1 MIYLLFFL
9 FIFVLPRIWLNRAL
23 KRNDEIL
30 ESMPFTGLEFG
41 ELLLKENALEGGKIT
56 HTDLGDHY
64 DLENK
69 EVRVLEERLSK
80 KSITAISIVAH
91 EIGHAIQHKEKYTP
105 LEQRTKLVKNTS
117 WISKLGGG
125 VLYSGLPI
133 ILATGSSG
141 LIKICLFIVF
151 LSVIITALVHL
162 ITLDVEMDAS
172 FNRALPI
179 LKEKIPEEY
188 LIGSRSVLR
197 AAAFTYLA
205 QSIVSIFR
213 LKIILFSIFNILKSV
228 VRR

>member
-1 MIYLLFFL
+1 MIYLLFF
-9 FIFVLPRIWLNRAL
+9 FIIFVLPRIWLNRAL

-30 ESMPFTGLEFG
+30 ESMPFTGQEFG
-41 ELLLKENALEGGKIT
+41 ELLLQENALDGVKIT

-64 DLENK
+64 DLENQ

-91 EIGHAIQHKEKYTP
+91 EIGHAIQHKEKYMP
-105 LEQRTKLVKNTS
+105 LEQRTKLVKNTA
-117 WISKLGGG
+117 WISRLGGG
-125 VLYSGLPI
+125 VLYSGIPI

-151 LSVIITALVHL
+151 LSVIISALVHI

-179 LKEKIPEEY
+179 LREKIPEEY

-197 AAAFTYLA
+197 AAAFTYVIGALTNFL
-205 QSIVSIFR
+205 SLRYLWILISR
-213 LKIILFSIFNILKSV
+213 L
-228 VRR
+228 R

>member
-1 MIYLLFFL
+1 MIYLLVFL
-9 FIFVLPRIWLNRAL
+9 FIFVLPKIWLNRAL

-41 ELLLKENALEGGKIT
+41 ELLLKENSLDGVKIT
-56 HTDLGDHY
+56 HTDMGDHY
-64 DLENK
+64 DLENQ
-69 EVRVLEERLSK
+69 EVRVLEERLNK
-80 KSITAISIVAH
+80 KSITAISIVTH

-151 LSVIITALVHL
+151 LSVIISALVHL

-179 LKEKIPEEY
+179 LKEKVPEEY
-188 LIGSRSVLR
+188 LIGCRSVLK
-197 AAAFTYLA
+197 AAAFTYVIGALT
-205 QSIVSIFR
+205 SFLSLRYLWILISR
-213 LKIILFSIFNILKSV
+213 L
-228 VRR
+228 R